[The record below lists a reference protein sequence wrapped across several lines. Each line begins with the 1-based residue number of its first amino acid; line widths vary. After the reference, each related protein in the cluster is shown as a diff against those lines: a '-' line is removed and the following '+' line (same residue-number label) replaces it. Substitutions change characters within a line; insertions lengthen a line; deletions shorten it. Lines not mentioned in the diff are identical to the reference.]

1 MKTNVVIA
9 LTSAVVIEG
18 EIRKKGDEVEVS
30 HALAQDLLRRG
41 RGTLVEGDD
50 EGQEVDLATLTKAQL
65 VEFALHEYELEL
77 DASFKLLLKLSK
89 AYAKLGKPRC
99 FFAIRYCGWFWLHS
113 NIAIYRWVGTFNQ
126 RYF

>member
-9 LTSAVVIEG
+9 LTSAVVIDG

-50 EGQEVDLATLTKAQL
+50 EGQEVDLSTLTKAQL
-65 VEFALHEYELEL
+65 VEFAVYEYELEL
-77 DASFKLLLKLSK
+77 DASLTREKMIE
-89 AYAKLGKPRC
+89 
-99 FFAIRYCGWFWLHS
+99 AIQ
-113 NIAIYRWVGTFNQ
+113 AAAEAE
-126 RYF
+126 

>member
-9 LTSAVVIEG
+9 LTSAVVING

-50 EGQEVDLATLTKAQL
+50 EGQEVDLSTLTKAQL
-65 VEFALHEYELEL
+65 VEFAVHEYELEL
-77 DASFKLLLKLSK
+77 DASLTKEKMIE
-89 AYAKLGKPRC
+89 
-99 FFAIRYCGWFWLHS
+99 AIQ
-113 NIAIYRWVGTFNQ
+113 AAAEAE
-126 RYF
+126 

>member
-18 EIRKKGDEVEVS
+18 VIRKKGDEVEVS

-77 DASFKLLLKLSK
+77 DASLTKEKMIE
-89 AYAKLGKPRC
+89 
-99 FFAIRYCGWFWLHS
+99 AIQ
-113 NIAIYRWVGTFNQ
+113 AAAEAE
-126 RYF
+126 

>member
-9 LTSAVVIEG
+9 LTSAVVIDG

-50 EGQEVDLATLTKAQL
+50 EGQEVDLSTLTKAQL
-65 VEFALHEYELEL
+65 VEFAVHEYELEL
-77 DASFKLLLKLSK
+77 DASLTKEKLIE
-89 AYAKLGKPRC
+89 
-99 FFAIRYCGWFWLHS
+99 AIQ
-113 NIAIYRWVGTFNQ
+113 AVAEAE
-126 RYF
+126 

>member
-1 MKTNVVIA
+1 MKTTVVIA

-50 EGQEVDLATLTKAQL
+50 DGQEVDLATLTKAQL
-65 VEFALHEYELEL
+65 VEFAVHEYELEL
-77 DASFKLLLKLSK
+77 DASLTKEKMIE
-89 AYAKLGKPRC
+89 
-99 FFAIRYCGWFWLHS
+99 AIQ
-113 NIAIYRWVGTFNQ
+113 AAAEAE
-126 RYF
+126 

>member
-65 VEFALHEYELEL
+65 VEFALHEYELEM
-77 DASFKLLLKLSK
+77 DASLTKEKMIE
-89 AYAKLGKPRC
+89 
-99 FFAIRYCGWFWLHS
+99 AIQ
-113 NIAIYRWVGTFNQ
+113 AAAEAE
-126 RYF
+126 

>member
-9 LTSAVVIEG
+9 LTSAVVIDG

-77 DASFKLLLKLSK
+77 DASLTKEKMIE
-89 AYAKLGKPRC
+89 
-99 FFAIRYCGWFWLHS
+99 AIQ
-113 NIAIYRWVGTFNQ
+113 AAAEAE
-126 RYF
+126 

>member
-18 EIRKKGDEVEVS
+18 VIRKKGDEVEVS

-41 RGTLVEGDD
+41 RGTLVEGVED
-50 EGQEVDLATLTKAQL
+50 EQEVDLATLTKAQL

-77 DASFKLLLKLSK
+77 DASLTKEKMIE
-89 AYAKLGKPRC
+89 
-99 FFAIRYCGWFWLHS
+99 AIQ
-113 NIAIYRWVGTFNQ
+113 AAAEAE
-126 RYF
+126 

>member
-9 LTSAVVIEG
+9 LTSAVVIDG

-50 EGQEVDLATLTKAQL
+50 EGQEVDLSTLTKAQL
-65 VEFALHEYELEL
+65 VEFAVCEYELEL
-77 DASFKLLLKLSK
+77 DASLTKEKLIE
-89 AYAKLGKPRC
+89 
-99 FFAIRYCGWFWLHS
+99 AIQ
-113 NIAIYRWVGTFNQ
+113 AVAEAE
-126 RYF
+126 

>member
-1 MKTNVVIA
+1 MSHYGGFPLHFCEHISMKTTVVIA

-50 EGQEVDLATLTKAQL
+50 EDREIDLATLTKAQL
-65 VEFALHEYELEL
+65 IDFALQEYELEL
-77 DASFKLLLKLSK
+77 DASLTKDKLIE
-89 AYAKLGKPRC
+89 
-99 FFAIRYCGWFWLHS
+99 AIQV
-113 NIAIYRWVGTFNQ
+113 AAEAE
-126 RYF
+126 

>member
-18 EIRKKGDEVEVS
+18 EIRKKGDEVEVP

-77 DASFKLLLKLSK
+77 DASLTKEKMIE
-89 AYAKLGKPRC
+89 
-99 FFAIRYCGWFWLHS
+99 AIQ
-113 NIAIYRWVGTFNQ
+113 AAAEAE
-126 RYF
+126 

>member
-9 LTSAVVIEG
+9 LTSAVVIDG

-50 EGQEVDLATLTKAQL
+50 EGQEVDLSTLTKAQL
-65 VEFALHEYELEL
+65 VEFAVHEYELEL
-77 DASFKLLLKLSK
+77 DASLTKEKMIE
-89 AYAKLGKPRC
+89 
-99 FFAIRYCGWFWLHS
+99 AIQ
-113 NIAIYRWVGTFNQ
+113 AAAEAE
-126 RYF
+126 

>member
-9 LTSAVVIEG
+9 FTSAVVIEG

-77 DASFKLLLKLSK
+77 DASLTKEKMIE
-89 AYAKLGKPRC
+89 
-99 FFAIRYCGWFWLHS
+99 AIQ
-113 NIAIYRWVGTFNQ
+113 AAAEAE
-126 RYF
+126 

>member
-9 LTSAVVIEG
+9 LTSAVVIDG

-50 EGQEVDLATLTKAQL
+50 EGQEVDLSTLTKAQL
-65 VEFALHEYELEL
+65 VEFAVREYELEL
-77 DASFKLLLKLSK
+77 DASLTKEKLIE
-89 AYAKLGKPRC
+89 
-99 FFAIRYCGWFWLHS
+99 AIQ
-113 NIAIYRWVGTFNQ
+113 AVAEAE
-126 RYF
+126 

>member
-9 LTSAVVIEG
+9 LTSAVVIDG

-50 EGQEVDLATLTKAQL
+50 EGQEVDLSTLTKAQL
-65 VEFALHEYELEL
+65 VEFAVHEYELEL
-77 DASFKLLLKLSK
+77 DASLTKEKMIE
-89 AYAKLGKPRC
+89 
-99 FFAIRYCGWFWLHS
+99 AIQ
-113 NIAIYRWVGTFNQ
+113 AAVEAE
-126 RYF
+126 

>member
-9 LTSAVVIEG
+9 LTSAVVIDG

-65 VEFALHEYELEL
+65 VEFAVHEYELEL
-77 DASFKLLLKLSK
+77 DASLTKEKMIE
-89 AYAKLGKPRC
+89 
-99 FFAIRYCGWFWLHS
+99 AIQ
-113 NIAIYRWVGTFNQ
+113 AAAEAE
-126 RYF
+126 

>member
-77 DASFKLLLKLSK
+77 DATLTKEKMIE
-89 AYAKLGKPRC
+89 
-99 FFAIRYCGWFWLHS
+99 AIQ
-113 NIAIYRWVGTFNQ
+113 AAAEAE
-126 RYF
+126 

>member
-50 EGQEVDLATLTKAQL
+50 EGQEVDLSTLTKAQL
-65 VEFALHEYELEL
+65 VEFAVHEYELEL
-77 DASFKLLLKLSK
+77 DASLTKEKMIE
-89 AYAKLGKPRC
+89 
-99 FFAIRYCGWFWLHS
+99 AIQ
-113 NIAIYRWVGTFNQ
+113 AAAEAE
-126 RYF
+126 

>member
-9 LTSAVVIEG
+9 LTSAVVIDG

-77 DASFKLLLKLSK
+77 DATLTKEKMIE
-89 AYAKLGKPRC
+89 
-99 FFAIRYCGWFWLHS
+99 AIQ
-113 NIAIYRWVGTFNQ
+113 AAAEAE
-126 RYF
+126 